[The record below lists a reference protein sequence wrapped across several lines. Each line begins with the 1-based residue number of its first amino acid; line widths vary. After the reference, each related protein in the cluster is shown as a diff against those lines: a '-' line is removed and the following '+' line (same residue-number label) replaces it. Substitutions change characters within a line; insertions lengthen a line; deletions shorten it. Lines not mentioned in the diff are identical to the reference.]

1 MKITRS
7 TFDEVMFPCYNP
19 MNMVIKKAH
28 GAYVF
33 DNQGNKYVDFTS
45 GIAVN
50 CLGHT
55 PNGVQKVIKKTCKNL
70 IHVSN
75 IFCNEY
81 TLTLAKKLTKLTG
94 YEKVFFVNSG
104 AEANET
110 ALKLA
115 RRVAFDDFGADKN
128 EIISFTNSFHGRTFF
143 SVTVGGQEPYSDGF
157 GPKPAAI
164 THIPYNDI
172 KTFEKTI
179 SEKTCAVILEPIQG
193 EGGIIKADD
202 EFLIKVRELCDK
214 NNAALIFD
222 EVQTGVARSGTFYA
236 YEQTPVKPDIVTS
249 AKGLA
254 SGLPIGA
261 VLTYDKF
268 AKHFV
273 PGTHGSTFGGNA
285 LACSVGCYVVDKLST
300 PEFLEKVKKT
310 SAYFIECINK
320 LNEKYHAFSG
330 VRGEGLLLGI
340 VLDDK
345 FKGLSGALQKK
356 CFEKGLLTL
365 TAHADVL
372 RLAPALNIKK
382 SAINLG
388 MSLLENA
395 LVEFIAENSADKK
408 TEDTKDP
415 KEVKEPQEVKEP
427 KEAKESKAKKTT
439 KASKTATKSE
449 EEKA

>member
-1 MKITRS
+1 
-7 TFDEVMFPCYNP
+7 MFPCYTP

-28 GAYVF
+28 GSYVF
-33 DNQGNKYVDFTS
+33 DNEGNKYVDLTS

-55 PNGVQKVIKKTCKNL
+55 PDGVQKVIKKTCKDL

-81 TLTLAKKLTKLTG
+81 TLSLAKKLTSLTG
-94 YEKVFFVNSG
+94 YDKVFFVNSG

-115 RRVAFDDFGADKN
+115 RRVAFDDYGAEKN
-128 EIISFTNSFHGRTFF
+128 EIISFVNSFHGRTFF
-143 SVTVGGQEPYSDGF
+143 SVTVGGQESYSDGF

-172 KTFEKTI
+172 ATFEKTI
-179 SEKTCAVILEPIQG
+179 SDKTCAVILEPIQG

-202 EFLIKVRELCDK
+202 AFLVKVRELCDK
-214 NNAALIFD
+214 FHAALIFD
-222 EVQTGVARSGTFYA
+222 EVQTGVARSGTLYA
-236 YEQTPVKPDIVTS
+236 YEQTPVKPDILTS

-261 VLTYDKF
+261 VLTYDNF

-285 LACSVGCYVVDKLST
+285 LACSVGCYVLDKVSDKK
-300 PEFLEKVKKT
+300 FLENVKAT
-310 SAYFIECINK
+310 SEYIKASIKK
-320 LNEKYHAFSG
+320 LDEKHHVFDD
-330 VRGEGLLLGI
+330 VRGEGLLMGL
-340 VLDDK
+340 VLNK
-345 FKGLSGALQKK
+345 KYSGKSGALQKE
-356 CFEKGLLTL
+356 CFKHKLLTL
-365 TAHADVL
+365 TAHGDVL

-382 SAINLG
+382 SVVDEA
-388 MSLLENA
+388 MKLLDKALTDFVKDNA
-395 LVEFIAENSADKK
+395 
-408 TEDTKDP
+408 
-415 KEVKEPQEVKEP
+415 
-427 KEAKESKAKKTT
+427 
-439 KASKTATKSE
+439 
-449 EEKA
+449 

>member
-1 MKITRS
+1 MKITRK
-7 TFDEVMFPCYNP
+7 TFDEVMFPCYTP

-28 GAYVF
+28 GSYVF
-33 DNQGNKYVDFTS
+33 DNEGNKYVDLTS

-55 PNGVQKVIKKTCKNL
+55 PDGVQKVIKKTCKNL

-81 TLTLAKKLTKLTG
+81 TLSLAKKLTSLTG
-94 YEKVFFVNSG
+94 YDKVFFVNSG

-115 RRVAFDDFGADKN
+115 RRVAFDDYGAEKN
-128 EIISFTNSFHGRTFF
+128 EIISFVNSFHGRTFF
-143 SVTVGGQEPYSDGF
+143 SVTVGGQESYSDGF

-172 KTFEKTI
+172 ATFENTI
-179 SEKTCAVILEPIQG
+179 SDKTCAVILEPIQG

-202 EFLIKVRELCDK
+202 AFLVKVRELCDK
-214 NNAALIFD
+214 YHAALIFD
-222 EVQTGVARSGTFYA
+222 EVQTGVARSGTLYA
-236 YEQTPVKPDIVTS
+236 YEQTPVKPDILTS

-261 VLTYDKF
+261 VLTYDNF

-285 LACSVGCYVVDKLST
+285 LACSVGCYVLDKVSDKK
-300 PEFLEKVKKT
+300 FLENVKAT
-310 SAYFIECINK
+310 SEYIKAAIRK
-320 LNEKYHAFSG
+320 LDEKHHVFDD
-330 VRGEGLLLGI
+330 VRGEGLLMGL
-340 VLDDK
+340 VLNK
-345 FKGLSGALQKK
+345 KYSGKSGALQKE
-356 CFEKGLLTL
+356 CFKHKLLTL
-365 TAHADVL
+365 TAHGDVL

-382 SAINLG
+382 SVVDEA
-388 MSLLENA
+388 MKLLDKALTDFVKDNA
-395 LVEFIAENSADKK
+395 
-408 TEDTKDP
+408 
-415 KEVKEPQEVKEP
+415 
-427 KEAKESKAKKTT
+427 
-439 KASKTATKSE
+439 
-449 EEKA
+449 

>member
-1 MKITRS
+1 MKITRK
-7 TFDEVMFPCYNP
+7 TFDEVMFPCYTP

-28 GAYVF
+28 GSYVF
-33 DNQGNKYVDFTS
+33 DNEGNKYVDLTS

-55 PNGVQKVIKKTCKNL
+55 PDGVQKVIKKTCKNL

-81 TLTLAKKLTKLTG
+81 TLSLAKKLTSLTG
-94 YEKVFFVNSG
+94 YDKVFFVNSG

-115 RRVAFDDFGADKN
+115 RRVAFDDYGAEKN
-128 EIISFTNSFHGRTFF
+128 EIISFVNSFHGRTFF
-143 SVTVGGQEPYSDGF
+143 SVTVGGQESYSDGF

-172 KTFEKTI
+172 ATFEKTT
-179 SEKTCAVILEPIQG
+179 SDKTCAVILEPIQG

-202 EFLIKVRELCDK
+202 AFLVKVRELCDK
-214 NNAALIFD
+214 FHAALIFD
-222 EVQTGVARSGTFYA
+222 EVQTGVARSGTLYA
-236 YEQTPVKPDIVTS
+236 YEQTPVKPDILTS

-261 VLTYDKF
+261 VLTYDNF

-285 LACSVGCYVVDKLST
+285 LACSVGCYVLDKVSDKK
-300 PEFLEKVKKT
+300 FLENVKAT
-310 SAYFIECINK
+310 SEYIKASIKK
-320 LNEKYHAFSG
+320 LDEKHHVFDD
-330 VRGEGLLLGI
+330 VRGEGLLMGL
-340 VLDDK
+340 VLNK
-345 FKGLSGALQKK
+345 KYSGKSGALQKE
-356 CFEKGLLTL
+356 CFKHKLLTL
-365 TAHADVL
+365 TAHGDVL

-382 SAINLG
+382 SVVDEA
-388 MSLLENA
+388 MKLLDKALTDFVKDNA
-395 LVEFIAENSADKK
+395 
-408 TEDTKDP
+408 
-415 KEVKEPQEVKEP
+415 
-427 KEAKESKAKKTT
+427 
-439 KASKTATKSE
+439 
-449 EEKA
+449 

>member
-1 MKITRS
+1 MKITRK
-7 TFDEVMFPCYNP
+7 TFDEVMFPCYTP

-28 GAYVF
+28 GSYVF
-33 DNQGNKYVDFTS
+33 DNEGNKYVDLTS

-55 PNGVQKVIKKTCKNL
+55 PDGVQKVIKKTCKNL

-81 TLTLAKKLTKLTG
+81 TLSLAKKLTSLTG
-94 YEKVFFVNSG
+94 YDKVFFVNSG

-115 RRVAFDDFGADKN
+115 RRVAFDDYGAEKN
-128 EIISFTNSFHGRTFF
+128 EIISFVNSFHGRTFF
-143 SVTVGGQEPYSDGF
+143 SVTVGGQESYSDGF

-172 KTFEKTI
+172 ATFEKTI
-179 SEKTCAVILEPIQG
+179 SDKTCAVILEPIQG

-202 EFLIKVRELCDK
+202 AFLVKVRELCDK
-214 NNAALIFD
+214 FHAALIFD
-222 EVQTGVARSGTFYA
+222 EVQTGVARSGTLYA
-236 YEQTPVKPDIVTS
+236 YEQTPVKPDILTS

-261 VLTYDKF
+261 VLTYDNF

-285 LACSVGCYVVDKLST
+285 LACSVGCYVLDKVSDKK
-300 PEFLEKVKKT
+300 FLENVKAT
-310 SAYFIECINK
+310 SEYIKASIKK
-320 LNEKYHAFSG
+320 LDEKHHVFDD
-330 VRGEGLLLGI
+330 VRGEGLLMGL
-340 VLDDK
+340 VLNK
-345 FKGLSGALQKK
+345 KYSGKSGALQKE
-356 CFEKGLLTL
+356 CFKHKLLTL
-365 TAHADVL
+365 TAHGDVL

-382 SAINLG
+382 SVVDEAMKLFDKA
-388 MSLLENA
+388 LTDFVKDNA
-395 LVEFIAENSADKK
+395 
-408 TEDTKDP
+408 
-415 KEVKEPQEVKEP
+415 
-427 KEAKESKAKKTT
+427 
-439 KASKTATKSE
+439 
-449 EEKA
+449 

>member
-1 MKITRS
+1 MKITRK
-7 TFDEVMFPCYNP
+7 TFDEVMFPCYTP

-28 GAYVF
+28 GSYVF
-33 DNQGNKYVDFTS
+33 DNEGNKYVDLTS

-55 PNGVQKVIKKTCKNL
+55 PDGVQKVIKKTCKNL

-81 TLTLAKKLTKLTG
+81 TLSLAKKLTSLTG
-94 YEKVFFVNSG
+94 YDKVFFVNSG

-115 RRVAFDDFGADKN
+115 RRVAFDDYGADKN
-128 EIISFTNSFHGRTFF
+128 EIISFVNSFHGRTFF
-143 SVTVGGQEPYSDGF
+143 SVTVGGQESYSDGF

-172 KTFEKTI
+172 ATFEKTI
-179 SEKTCAVILEPIQG
+179 SDKTCAVILEPIQG

-202 EFLIKVRELCDK
+202 AFLVKVRELCDK
-214 NNAALIFD
+214 FHAALIFD
-222 EVQTGVARSGTFYA
+222 EVQTGVARSGTLYA
-236 YEQTPVKPDIVTS
+236 YEQTPVKPDILTS

-261 VLTYDKF
+261 VLTYDNF

-285 LACSVGCYVVDKLST
+285 LACSVGCYVLDKVSDKK
-300 PEFLEKVKKT
+300 FLENVKAT
-310 SAYFIECINK
+310 SEYIKAAIRK
-320 LNEKYHAFSG
+320 LDEKHHVFDD
-330 VRGEGLLLGI
+330 VRGEGLLIGL
-340 VLDDK
+340 VLNK
-345 FKGLSGALQKK
+345 KYSGKSGALQKE
-356 CFEKGLLTL
+356 CFKHKLLTL
-365 TAHADVL
+365 TAHGDVL

-382 SAINLG
+382 SVVDEA
-388 MSLLENA
+388 MKLLDKALTDFVKDNA
-395 LVEFIAENSADKK
+395 
-408 TEDTKDP
+408 
-415 KEVKEPQEVKEP
+415 
-427 KEAKESKAKKTT
+427 
-439 KASKTATKSE
+439 
-449 EEKA
+449 

>member
-1 MKITRS
+1 MKITRK
-7 TFDEVMFPCYNP
+7 TFDEVMFPCYTP

-28 GAYVF
+28 GSYVF
-33 DNQGNKYVDFTS
+33 DNEGNKYVDLTS

-55 PNGVQKVIKKTCKNL
+55 PEGVQKVIKKTCKNL

-81 TLTLAKKLTKLTG
+81 TLSLAKKLTSLTG
-94 YEKVFFVNSG
+94 YDKVFFVNSG

-115 RRVAFDDFGADKN
+115 RRVAFDDYGADKN
-128 EIISFTNSFHGRTFF
+128 EIISFVNSFHGRTFF
-143 SVTVGGQEPYSDGF
+143 SVTVGGQESYSDGF

-172 KTFEKTI
+172 ATFEKTI
-179 SEKTCAVILEPIQG
+179 SDKTCAVILEPIQG

-202 EFLIKVRELCDK
+202 AFLVKVRELCDK
-214 NNAALIFD
+214 FHAALIFD
-222 EVQTGVARSGTFYA
+222 EVQTGVARSGTLYA
-236 YEQTPVKPDIVTS
+236 YEQTPVKPDILTS

-261 VLTYDKF
+261 VLTYDNF

-285 LACSVGCYVVDKLST
+285 LACSVGCYVLDKVSDKK
-300 PEFLEKVKKT
+300 FLENVKAT
-310 SAYFIECINK
+310 SEYIKAAIRK
-320 LNEKYHAFSG
+320 LDEKHHVFDD
-330 VRGEGLLLGI
+330 VRGEGLLMGL
-340 VLDDK
+340 VLNK
-345 FKGLSGALQKK
+345 KYSGKSGALQKE
-356 CFEKGLLTL
+356 CFKHKLLTL
-365 TAHADVL
+365 TAHGDVL

-382 SAINLG
+382 SVVDEA
-388 MSLLENA
+388 MKLLDKALTDFVKDNA
-395 LVEFIAENSADKK
+395 
-408 TEDTKDP
+408 
-415 KEVKEPQEVKEP
+415 
-427 KEAKESKAKKTT
+427 
-439 KASKTATKSE
+439 
-449 EEKA
+449 

>member
-1 MKITRS
+1 MKITRK

-28 GAYVF
+28 GSYVF
-33 DNQGNKYVDFTS
+33 DNEGNKYVDLTS

-55 PNGVQKVIKKTCKNL
+55 PDGVQKVIKKTCKNL

-81 TLTLAKKLTKLTG
+81 TLSLAKKLTSLTG
-94 YEKVFFVNSG
+94 YDKVFFVNSG

-115 RRVAFDDFGADKN
+115 RRVAFDDYGADKN
-128 EIISFTNSFHGRTFF
+128 EIISFVNSFHGRTFF
-143 SVTVGGQEPYSDGF
+143 SVTVGGQESYSDGF

-172 KTFEKTI
+172 ATFEKTI
-179 SEKTCAVILEPIQG
+179 SDKTCAVILEPIQG

-202 EFLIKVRELCDK
+202 AFLVKVRELCDK
-214 NNAALIFD
+214 FHAALIFD
-222 EVQTGVARSGTFYA
+222 EVQTGVARSGTLYA
-236 YEQTPVKPDIVTS
+236 YEQTPVKPDILTS

-261 VLTYDKF
+261 VLTYDNF

-285 LACSVGCYVVDKLST
+285 LACSVGCYVLDKVSDKK
-300 PEFLEKVKKT
+300 FLENVKAT
-310 SAYFIECINK
+310 SEYIKAAIRK
-320 LNEKYHAFSG
+320 LDEKHHVFDD
-330 VRGEGLLLGI
+330 VRGEGLLMGL
-340 VLDDK
+340 VLNK
-345 FKGLSGALQKK
+345 KYSGKSGALQKE
-356 CFEKGLLTL
+356 CFKHKLLTL
-365 TAHADVL
+365 TAHGDVL

-382 SAINLG
+382 SVVDEA
-388 MSLLENA
+388 MKLLDKALTDFVKDNA
-395 LVEFIAENSADKK
+395 
-408 TEDTKDP
+408 
-415 KEVKEPQEVKEP
+415 
-427 KEAKESKAKKTT
+427 
-439 KASKTATKSE
+439 
-449 EEKA
+449 

>member
-1 MKITRS
+1 MKITRK

-28 GAYVF
+28 GSYIF
-33 DNQGNKYVDFTS
+33 DNEGNKYVDLTS

-55 PNGVQKVIKKTCKNL
+55 PDGVQKVIKKTCKNL

-81 TLTLAKKLTKLTG
+81 TLSLAKKLTSLTG
-94 YEKVFFVNSG
+94 YDKVFFVNSG

-115 RRVAFDDFGADKN
+115 RRVAFDDYGADKN
-128 EIISFTNSFHGRTFF
+128 EIISFVNSFHGRTFF
-143 SVTVGGQEPYSDGF
+143 SVTVGGQESYSDGF

-172 KTFEKTI
+172 ATFEKTI
-179 SEKTCAVILEPIQG
+179 SDKTCAVILEPIQG

-202 EFLIKVRELCDK
+202 AFLVKVRELCDK
-214 NNAALIFD
+214 FHAALIFD
-222 EVQTGVARSGTFYA
+222 EVQTGVARSGTLYA
-236 YEQTPVKPDIVTS
+236 YEQTPVKPDILTS

-261 VLTYDKF
+261 VLTYDNF

-285 LACSVGCYVVDKLST
+285 LACSVGCYVLDKVSDKK
-300 PEFLEKVKKT
+300 FLENVKAT
-310 SAYFIECINK
+310 SEYIKASIKK
-320 LNEKYHAFSG
+320 LDEKHHVFDD
-330 VRGEGLLLGI
+330 VRGEGLLMGL
-340 VLDDK
+340 VLNK
-345 FKGLSGALQKK
+345 KYSGKSGALQKE
-356 CFEKGLLTL
+356 CFKHKLLTL
-365 TAHADVL
+365 TAHGDVL

-382 SAINLG
+382 SVVDEA
-388 MSLLENA
+388 MKLLDKALTEFVKDNA
-395 LVEFIAENSADKK
+395 
-408 TEDTKDP
+408 
-415 KEVKEPQEVKEP
+415 
-427 KEAKESKAKKTT
+427 
-439 KASKTATKSE
+439 
-449 EEKA
+449 

>member
-1 MKITRS
+1 MKITRK
-7 TFDEVMFPCYNP
+7 TFDEVMFPCYTP

-28 GAYVF
+28 GSYVF
-33 DNQGNKYVDFTS
+33 DNEGNKYVDLTS

-55 PNGVQKVIKKTCKNL
+55 PEGVQKVIKKTCKNL

-81 TLTLAKKLTKLTG
+81 TLSLAKKLTSLTG
-94 YEKVFFVNSG
+94 YDKVFFVNSG

-115 RRVAFDDFGADKN
+115 RRVAFDDYGAEKN
-128 EIISFTNSFHGRTFF
+128 EIISFVNSFHGRTFF
-143 SVTVGGQEPYSDGF
+143 SVTVGGQESYSDGF

-172 KTFEKTI
+172 ATFEKTI
-179 SEKTCAVILEPIQG
+179 SDKTCAVILEPIQG

-202 EFLIKVRELCDK
+202 AFLVKVRELCDK
-214 NNAALIFD
+214 FHAALIFD
-222 EVQTGVARSGTFYA
+222 EVQTGVARSGTLYA
-236 YEQTPVKPDIVTS
+236 YEQTPVKPDILTS

-261 VLTYDKF
+261 VLTYDNF

-285 LACSVGCYVVDKLST
+285 LACSVGCYVLDKVSDKK
-300 PEFLEKVKKT
+300 FLENVKAT
-310 SAYFIECINK
+310 SEYIKASIKK
-320 LNEKYHAFSG
+320 LDGKHHVFDD
-330 VRGEGLLLGI
+330 VRGEGLLMGL
-340 VLDDK
+340 VLNK
-345 FKGLSGALQKK
+345 KYSGKSGALQKE
-356 CFEKGLLTL
+356 CFKHKLLTL
-365 TAHADVL
+365 TAHGDVL

-382 SAINLG
+382 SVVDEAMNL
-388 MSLLENA
+388 LDKALTDFVKDNA
-395 LVEFIAENSADKK
+395 
-408 TEDTKDP
+408 
-415 KEVKEPQEVKEP
+415 
-427 KEAKESKAKKTT
+427 
-439 KASKTATKSE
+439 
-449 EEKA
+449 

>member
-1 MKITRS
+1 MKITRK

-28 GAYVF
+28 GSYIF
-33 DNQGNKYVDFTS
+33 DNEGNKYVDLTS

-55 PNGVQKVIKKTCKNL
+55 PDGVQEVIKKTCKNL

-81 TLTLAKKLTKLTG
+81 TLSLAKKLTSLTG
-94 YEKVFFVNSG
+94 YDKVFFVNSG

-115 RRVAFDDFGADKN
+115 RRVAFDDYGAEKN
-128 EIISFTNSFHGRTFF
+128 EIISFVNSFHGRTFF
-143 SVTVGGQEPYSDGF
+143 SVTVGGQESYSDGF

-172 KTFEKTI
+172 ATFEKTI
-179 SEKTCAVILEPIQG
+179 SDKTCAVILEPIQG

-202 EFLIKVRELCDK
+202 AFLVKVRELCDK
-214 NNAALIFD
+214 FHAALIFD
-222 EVQTGVARSGTFYA
+222 EVQTGVARSGTLYA
-236 YEQTPVKPDIVTS
+236 YEQTPVKPDILTS

-261 VLTYDKF
+261 VLTYDNF

-285 LACSVGCYVVDKLST
+285 LACSVGCYVLDKVSDKK
-300 PEFLEKVKKT
+300 FLENVKAT
-310 SAYFIECINK
+310 SEYIKAAIRK
-320 LNEKYHAFSG
+320 LDEKHHVFDD
-330 VRGEGLLLGI
+330 VRGEGLLMGL
-340 VLDDK
+340 VLNK
-345 FKGLSGALQKK
+345 KYSGKSGALQKE
-356 CFEKGLLTL
+356 CFKHKLLTL
-365 TAHADVL
+365 TAHGDVL

-382 SAINLG
+382 SVIDEA
-388 MSLLENA
+388 MKLLDKALTDFVKDNA
-395 LVEFIAENSADKK
+395 
-408 TEDTKDP
+408 
-415 KEVKEPQEVKEP
+415 
-427 KEAKESKAKKTT
+427 
-439 KASKTATKSE
+439 
-449 EEKA
+449 

>member
-1 MKITRS
+1 MKITRK
-7 TFDEVMFPCYNP
+7 TFDEVMFPCYTP

-28 GAYVF
+28 GSYVF
-33 DNQGNKYVDFTS
+33 DNECNKYVDLTS

-55 PNGVQKVIKKTCKNL
+55 PDGVQKVIKKTCKNL

-81 TLTLAKKLTKLTG
+81 TLSLAKKLTSLTG
-94 YEKVFFVNSG
+94 YDKVFFVNSG

-115 RRVAFDDFGADKN
+115 RRVAFDDYGAEKN
-128 EIISFTNSFHGRTFF
+128 EIISFVNSFHGRTFF
-143 SVTVGGQEPYSDGF
+143 SVTVGGQESYSDGF

-172 KTFEKTI
+172 ATFEKTI
-179 SEKTCAVILEPIQG
+179 SDKTCAVILEPIQG

-202 EFLIKVRELCDK
+202 AFLVKVRELCDK
-214 NNAALIFD
+214 YHAALIFD
-222 EVQTGVARSGTFYA
+222 EVQTGVARSGTLYA
-236 YEQTPVKPDIVTS
+236 YEQTPVKPDILTS

-261 VLTYDKF
+261 VLTYDNF

-285 LACSVGCYVVDKLST
+285 LACSVGCYVLDKVSDKK
-300 PEFLEKVKKT
+300 FLENVKAT
-310 SAYFIECINK
+310 SEYIKAAIRK
-320 LNEKYHAFSG
+320 LDEKHHVFDD
-330 VRGEGLLLGI
+330 VRGEGLLMGL
-340 VLDDK
+340 VLNK
-345 FKGLSGALQKK
+345 KYSGKSGALQKE
-356 CFEKGLLTL
+356 CFKHKLLTL
-365 TAHADVL
+365 TAHGDVL

-382 SAINLG
+382 SVVDEA
-388 MSLLENA
+388 MKLLDKALTDFVKDNA
-395 LVEFIAENSADKK
+395 
-408 TEDTKDP
+408 
-415 KEVKEPQEVKEP
+415 
-427 KEAKESKAKKTT
+427 
-439 KASKTATKSE
+439 
-449 EEKA
+449 

>member
-1 MKITRS
+1 MKITRK

-28 GAYVF
+28 GSYIF
-33 DNQGNKYVDFTS
+33 DNEGNKYVDLTS

-55 PNGVQKVIKKTCKNL
+55 PEGVQKVIKKTCKNL

-81 TLTLAKKLTKLTG
+81 TLSLAKKLTSLTG
-94 YEKVFFVNSG
+94 YDKVFFVNSG

-115 RRVAFDDFGADKN
+115 RRVAFDDYVAEKN
-128 EIISFTNSFHGRTFF
+128 EIISFVNSFHGRTFF
-143 SVTVGGQEPYSDGF
+143 SVTVGGQESYSDGF

-172 KTFEKTI
+172 ATFEKTI
-179 SEKTCAVILEPIQG
+179 SDKTCAVILEPIQG

-202 EFLIKVRELCDK
+202 AFLVKVRELCDK
-214 NNAALIFD
+214 FHAALIFD
-222 EVQTGVARSGTFYA
+222 EVQTGVARSGTLYA
-236 YEQTPVKPDIVTS
+236 YEQTPVKPDILTS

-261 VLTYDKF
+261 VLTYDNF

-285 LACSVGCYVVDKLST
+285 LACSVGCYVLDKVSDKK
-300 PEFLEKVKKT
+300 FLENVKAT
-310 SAYFIECINK
+310 SEYIKSSIKK
-320 LNEKYHAFSG
+320 LDEKHHVFDD
-330 VRGEGLLLGI
+330 VRGEGLLMGL
-340 VLDDK
+340 VLNK
-345 FKGLSGALQKK
+345 KYSGKSGALQKE
-356 CFEKGLLTL
+356 CFKHKLLTL
-365 TAHADVL
+365 TAHGDVL

-382 SAINLG
+382 SVVDEAMKLFDKA
-388 MSLLENA
+388 LTDFVKDNA
-395 LVEFIAENSADKK
+395 
-408 TEDTKDP
+408 
-415 KEVKEPQEVKEP
+415 
-427 KEAKESKAKKTT
+427 
-439 KASKTATKSE
+439 
-449 EEKA
+449 

>member
-1 MKITRS
+1 MKITRK

-28 GAYVF
+28 GSYVF
-33 DNQGNKYVDFTS
+33 DNEGNKYVDLTS

-55 PNGVQKVIKKTCKNL
+55 PDGVQKVIKKTCKNL

-81 TLTLAKKLTKLTG
+81 TLSLAKKLTSLTG
-94 YEKVFFVNSG
+94 YDKVFFVNSG

-115 RRVAFDDFGADKN
+115 RRVAFDDYGAEKN
-128 EIISFTNSFHGRTFF
+128 EIISFVNSFHGRTFF
-143 SVTVGGQEPYSDGF
+143 SVTVGGQESYSDGF

-172 KTFEKTI
+172 ATFEKTI
-179 SEKTCAVILEPIQG
+179 SDKTCAVILEPIQG

-202 EFLIKVRELCDK
+202 AFLVKVRELCDK
-214 NNAALIFD
+214 YHAALIFD
-222 EVQTGVARSGTFYA
+222 EVQTGVARSGTLYA
-236 YEQTPVKPDIVTS
+236 YEQTPVKPDILTS

-261 VLTYDKF
+261 VLTYDNF

-285 LACSVGCYVVDKLST
+285 LACSVGCYVLDKVSDKK
-300 PEFLEKVKKT
+300 FLENVKAT
-310 SAYFIECINK
+310 SEYIKAAIRK
-320 LNEKYHAFSG
+320 LDEKHHVFDD
-330 VRGEGLLLGI
+330 VRGEGLLMGL
-340 VLDDK
+340 VLNK
-345 FKGLSGALQKK
+345 KYSGKSGALQKE
-356 CFEKGLLTL
+356 CFKHKLLTL
-365 TAHADVL
+365 TAHGDVL

-382 SAINLG
+382 SVVDEAMKLLDK
-388 MSLLENA
+388 SLTDFVKDNA
-395 LVEFIAENSADKK
+395 
-408 TEDTKDP
+408 
-415 KEVKEPQEVKEP
+415 
-427 KEAKESKAKKTT
+427 
-439 KASKTATKSE
+439 
-449 EEKA
+449 

>member
-1 MKITRS
+1 MKITRK
-7 TFDEVMFPCYNP
+7 TFDEVMFPCYTP

-28 GAYVF
+28 GSYVF
-33 DNQGNKYVDFTS
+33 DNEGNKYVDLTS

-55 PNGVQKVIKKTCKNL
+55 PDGVQKVIKKTCKNL

-81 TLTLAKKLTKLTG
+81 TLSLAKKLTSLTG
-94 YEKVFFVNSG
+94 YDKVFFVNSG

-115 RRVAFDDFGADKN
+115 RRVAFDDYGAEKN
-128 EIISFTNSFHGRTFF
+128 EIISFVNSFHGRTFF
-143 SVTVGGQEPYSDGF
+143 SVTVGGQESYSDGF

-172 KTFEKTI
+172 ATFEKTI
-179 SEKTCAVILEPIQG
+179 SDKTCAVILEPIQG

-202 EFLIKVRELCDK
+202 AFLVKVRELCDK
-214 NNAALIFD
+214 FHAALIFD
-222 EVQTGVARSGTFYA
+222 EVQTGVARSGTLYA
-236 YEQTPVKPDIVTS
+236 YELTPVKPDILTS

-261 VLTYDKF
+261 VLTYDNF

-285 LACSVGCYVVDKLST
+285 LACSVGCYVLDKVSDKK
-300 PEFLEKVKKT
+300 FLENVKAT
-310 SAYFIECINK
+310 SEYIKAAIRK
-320 LNEKYHAFSG
+320 LDEKHHVFDD
-330 VRGEGLLLGI
+330 VRGEGLLMGL
-340 VLDDK
+340 VLNK
-345 FKGLSGALQKK
+345 KYSGKSGALQKE
-356 CFEKGLLTL
+356 CFKHKLLTL
-365 TAHADVL
+365 TAHGDVL

-382 SAINLG
+382 SVVDEA
-388 MSLLENA
+388 MKLLDKALTDFVKDNA
-395 LVEFIAENSADKK
+395 
-408 TEDTKDP
+408 
-415 KEVKEPQEVKEP
+415 
-427 KEAKESKAKKTT
+427 
-439 KASKTATKSE
+439 
-449 EEKA
+449 

>member
-1 MKITRS
+1 MKITRK
-7 TFDEVMFPCYNP
+7 TFDEVMFPCYTP

-28 GAYVF
+28 GSYVF
-33 DNQGNKYVDFTS
+33 DNEGNKYVDLTS

-55 PNGVQKVIKKTCKNL
+55 PDGVQKVIKKTCKNL

-81 TLTLAKKLTKLTG
+81 TLSLAKKLTSLTG
-94 YEKVFFVNSG
+94 YDKVFFVNSG

-115 RRVAFDDFGADKN
+115 RRVAFDDYGAEKN
-128 EIISFTNSFHGRTFF
+128 EIISFVNSFHGRTFF
-143 SVTVGGQEPYSDGF
+143 SVTVGGQESYSDGF

-172 KTFEKTI
+172 ATFEKTI
-179 SEKTCAVILEPIQG
+179 SDKTCAVILEPIQG

-202 EFLIKVRELCDK
+202 AFLVKVRELCDK
-214 NNAALIFD
+214 YHAALIFD
-222 EVQTGVARSGTFYA
+222 EVQTGVARSGTLYA
-236 YEQTPVKPDIVTS
+236 YEQTPVKPDILTS

-261 VLTYDKF
+261 VLTYDNF

-285 LACSVGCYVVDKLST
+285 LACSVGCYVLDKVSDKK
-300 PEFLEKVKKT
+300 FLENVKAT
-310 SAYFIECINK
+310 SEYIKASIKK
-320 LNEKYHAFSG
+320 LDEKHHVFDD
-330 VRGEGLLLGI
+330 VRGEGLLMGL
-340 VLDDK
+340 VLNK
-345 FKGLSGALQKK
+345 KYSGKSGALQKE
-356 CFEKGLLTL
+356 CFKHKLLTL
-365 TAHADVL
+365 TAHCDVL

-382 SAINLG
+382 SVVDEA
-388 MSLLENA
+388 MKLLDKALTDFVKDNA
-395 LVEFIAENSADKK
+395 
-408 TEDTKDP
+408 
-415 KEVKEPQEVKEP
+415 
-427 KEAKESKAKKTT
+427 
-439 KASKTATKSE
+439 
-449 EEKA
+449 

>member
-1 MKITRS
+1 MKITRK
-7 TFDEVMFPCYNP
+7 TFDEVMFPCYTP

-28 GAYVF
+28 GSYVF
-33 DNQGNKYVDFTS
+33 DNEGNKYVDLTS

-55 PNGVQKVIKKTCKNL
+55 PDGVQKVIKKTCKNL

-81 TLTLAKKLTKLTG
+81 TLSLAKKLTSLTG
-94 YEKVFFVNSG
+94 YDKVFFVNSG

-115 RRVAFDDFGADKN
+115 RRVAFDDYGAEKN
-128 EIISFTNSFHGRTFF
+128 EIISFVNSFHGRTFF
-143 SVTVGGQEPYSDGF
+143 SVTVGGQESYSDGF

-172 KTFEKTI
+172 ATFEKTI
-179 SEKTCAVILEPIQG
+179 SDKTCAVILEPIQG

-202 EFLIKVRELCDK
+202 AFLVKVRELCDK
-214 NNAALIFD
+214 FHAALIFD
-222 EVQTGVARSGTFYA
+222 EVQTGVARSGTLYA
-236 YEQTPVKPDIVTS
+236 YEQTPVKPDILTS

-261 VLTYDKF
+261 VLTYDNF

-285 LACSVGCYVVDKLST
+285 LACSVGYYVLDKVSDKK
-300 PEFLEKVKKT
+300 FLENVKAT
-310 SAYFIECINK
+310 SEYIKASIKK
-320 LNEKYHAFSG
+320 LDEKHHVFDD
-330 VRGEGLLLGI
+330 VRGEGLLMGL
-340 VLDDK
+340 VLNK
-345 FKGLSGALQKK
+345 KYSGKSGALQKE
-356 CFEKGLLTL
+356 CFKYKLLTL
-365 TAHADVL
+365 TAHGDVL

-382 SAINLG
+382 SVVDEAMKLFDK
-388 MSLLENA
+388 SLTDFVKDNA
-395 LVEFIAENSADKK
+395 
-408 TEDTKDP
+408 
-415 KEVKEPQEVKEP
+415 
-427 KEAKESKAKKTT
+427 
-439 KASKTATKSE
+439 
-449 EEKA
+449 

>member
-1 MKITRS
+1 MKITRK

-28 GAYVF
+28 GSYIF
-33 DNQGNKYVDFTS
+33 DNEGNKYVDLTS

-55 PNGVQKVIKKTCKNL
+55 PDGVQKVIKKTCKNL

-81 TLTLAKKLTKLTG
+81 TLSLAKKLTSLTC
-94 YEKVFFVNSG
+94 YDKVFFVNSG

-115 RRVAFDDFGADKN
+115 RRVAFDDYGAEKN
-128 EIISFTNSFHGRTFF
+128 EIISFVNSFHGRTFF
-143 SVTVGGQEPYSDGF
+143 SVTVGGQESYSDGF

-172 KTFEKTI
+172 ATFEKTI
-179 SEKTCAVILEPIQG
+179 SDKTCAVILEPIQG

-202 EFLIKVRELCDK
+202 AFLVKVRELCDK
-214 NNAALIFD
+214 FHAALIFD
-222 EVQTGVARSGTFYA
+222 EVQTGVARSGTLYA
-236 YEQTPVKPDIVTS
+236 YEQTPVKPDILTS

-261 VLTYDKF
+261 VLTYDNF

-285 LACSVGCYVVDKLST
+285 LACSVGCYVLDKVSDKK
-300 PEFLEKVKKT
+300 FLENVKAT
-310 SAYFIECINK
+310 SEYIKAAIRK
-320 LNEKYHAFSG
+320 LDEKHHVFDD
-330 VRGEGLLLGI
+330 VRGEGLLMGL
-340 VLDDK
+340 VLNK
-345 FKGLSGALQKK
+345 KYSGKSGALQKE
-356 CFEKGLLTL
+356 CFKHKLLTL
-365 TAHADVL
+365 TAHGDVL

-382 SAINLG
+382 SVVDEA
-388 MSLLENA
+388 MKLLDKALTDFVKDNA
-395 LVEFIAENSADKK
+395 
-408 TEDTKDP
+408 
-415 KEVKEPQEVKEP
+415 
-427 KEAKESKAKKTT
+427 
-439 KASKTATKSE
+439 
-449 EEKA
+449 

>member
-1 MKITRS
+1 MKITRK
-7 TFDEVMFPCYNP
+7 TFDEVMFPCYTP

-28 GAYVF
+28 GSYVF
-33 DNQGNKYVDFTS
+33 DNEGNKYVDLTS

-55 PNGVQKVIKKTCKNL
+55 PDGVQKVIKKTCKNL

-81 TLTLAKKLTKLTG
+81 TLSLAKKLTSLTC
-94 YEKVFFVNSG
+94 YDKVFFVNSG

-115 RRVAFDDFGADKN
+115 RRVAFDDYGAEKN
-128 EIISFTNSFHGRTFF
+128 EIISFVNSFHGRTFF
-143 SVTVGGQEPYSDGF
+143 SVTVGGQESYSDGF

-172 KTFEKTI
+172 ATFEKTI
-179 SEKTCAVILEPIQG
+179 SDKTCAVILEPIQG

-202 EFLIKVRELCDK
+202 AFLVKVRELCDK
-214 NNAALIFD
+214 FHAALIFD
-222 EVQTGVARSGTFYA
+222 EVQTGVARSGTLYA
-236 YEQTPVKPDIVTS
+236 YEQTPVKPDILTS

-261 VLTYDKF
+261 VLTYDNF

-285 LACSVGCYVVDKLST
+285 LACSVGCYVLDKVSDKK
-300 PEFLEKVKKT
+300 FLENVKAT
-310 SAYFIECINK
+310 SEYIKASIKK
-320 LNEKYHAFSG
+320 LDEKHHVFDD
-330 VRGEGLLLGI
+330 VRGEGLLMGL
-340 VLDDK
+340 VLNK
-345 FKGLSGALQKK
+345 KYSGKSGALQKE
-356 CFEKGLLTL
+356 CFKHKLLTL
-365 TAHADVL
+365 TAHGDVL

-382 SAINLG
+382 SVVDEAMKLFDKA
-388 MSLLENA
+388 LTDFVKDNA
-395 LVEFIAENSADKK
+395 
-408 TEDTKDP
+408 
-415 KEVKEPQEVKEP
+415 
-427 KEAKESKAKKTT
+427 
-439 KASKTATKSE
+439 
-449 EEKA
+449 

>member
-1 MKITRS
+1 MKITRK
-7 TFDEVMFPCYNP
+7 TFDEVMFPCYTP

-28 GAYVF
+28 GSYVF
-33 DNQGNKYVDFTS
+33 DNEGNKYVDLTS

-55 PNGVQKVIKKTCKNL
+55 PDGVQKVIKKTCKNL

-81 TLTLAKKLTKLTG
+81 TLSLAKKLTSLTG
-94 YEKVFFVNSG
+94 YDKVFFVNSG

-115 RRVAFDDFGADKN
+115 RRVAFDDYGADKN
-128 EIISFTNSFHGRTFF
+128 EIISFVNSFHGRTFF
-143 SVTVGGQEPYSDGF
+143 SVTVGGQESYSDGF

-172 KTFEKTI
+172 ATFEKTI
-179 SEKTCAVILEPIQG
+179 SDKTCAVILEPIQG

-202 EFLIKVRELCDK
+202 AFLVKVRELCDK
-214 NNAALIFD
+214 FHAALIFD
-222 EVQTGVARSGTFYA
+222 EVQTGVARSGTLYA
-236 YEQTPVKPDIVTS
+236 YEQTPVKPDILTS

-261 VLTYDKF
+261 VLTYDNF

-285 LACSVGCYVVDKLST
+285 LACSVGCYVLDKVSDKK
-300 PEFLEKVKKT
+300 FLENVKAT
-310 SAYFIECINK
+310 SEYIKAAIKK
-320 LNEKYHAFSG
+320 LDEKHHVFDD
-330 VRGEGLLLGI
+330 VRGEGLLMGL
-340 VLDDK
+340 VLNK
-345 FKGLSGALQKK
+345 KYSGKSGALQKE
-356 CFEKGLLTL
+356 CFKHKLLTL
-365 TAHADVL
+365 TAHGDVL

-382 SAINLG
+382 SVVDEA
-388 MSLLENA
+388 MKLLDKALTDFVKDNA
-395 LVEFIAENSADKK
+395 
-408 TEDTKDP
+408 
-415 KEVKEPQEVKEP
+415 
-427 KEAKESKAKKTT
+427 
-439 KASKTATKSE
+439 
-449 EEKA
+449 

>member
-1 MKITRS
+1 MKITRK

-28 GAYVF
+28 GSYIF
-33 DNQGNKYVDFTS
+33 DNEGNKYVDLTS

-55 PNGVQKVIKKTCKNL
+55 PDGVQKVIKKTCKNL

-81 TLTLAKKLTKLTG
+81 TLSLAKKLTSLTG
-94 YEKVFFVNSG
+94 YDKVFFVNSG

-115 RRVAFDDFGADKN
+115 RRVAFDDYGAEKN
-128 EIISFTNSFHGRTFF
+128 EIISFANSFHGRTFF
-143 SVTVGGQEPYSDGF
+143 SVTVGGQESYSDGF

-172 KTFEKTI
+172 ATFEKTI
-179 SEKTCAVILEPIQG
+179 SDKTCAVILEPIQG

-202 EFLIKVRELCDK
+202 AFLVKVRELCDK
-214 NNAALIFD
+214 FHAALIFD
-222 EVQTGVARSGTFYA
+222 EVQTGVARSGTLYA
-236 YEQTPVKPDIVTS
+236 YEQTPVKPDILTS

-261 VLTYDKF
+261 VLTYDNF

-285 LACSVGCYVVDKLST
+285 LACSVGCYVLDKVSDKK
-300 PEFLEKVKKT
+300 FLENVKATSEYIKAAIKKVD
-310 SAYFIECINK
+310 
-320 LNEKYHAFSG
+320 EKHHVFDDI
-330 VRGEGLLLGI
+330 RGEGLLMGL
-340 VLDDK
+340 VLNK
-345 FKGLSGALQKK
+345 KYSGKSGALQKE
-356 CFEKGLLTL
+356 CFKHKLLTL
-365 TAHADVL
+365 TAHGDVL

-382 SAINLG
+382 SVVDEA
-388 MSLLENA
+388 MKLLDKALTDFVKDNA
-395 LVEFIAENSADKK
+395 
-408 TEDTKDP
+408 
-415 KEVKEPQEVKEP
+415 
-427 KEAKESKAKKTT
+427 
-439 KASKTATKSE
+439 
-449 EEKA
+449 

>member
-1 MKITRS
+1 MKITRK

-28 GAYVF
+28 GSYIF
-33 DNQGNKYVDFTS
+33 DNEGNKYVDLTS

-55 PNGVQKVIKKTCKNL
+55 PEGVQKVIKKTCKNL

-81 TLTLAKKLTKLTG
+81 TLSLAKKLTSLTG
-94 YEKVFFVNSG
+94 YDKVFFVNSG

-115 RRVAFDDFGADKN
+115 RRVAFDDYGAEKN
-128 EIISFTNSFHGRTFF
+128 EIISFVNSFHGRTFF
-143 SVTVGGQEPYSDGF
+143 SVTVGGQESYSDGF

-172 KTFEKTI
+172 ATFEKTI
-179 SEKTCAVILEPIQG
+179 SDKTCAVILEPIQG

-202 EFLIKVRELCDK
+202 AFLVKVRELCDK
-214 NNAALIFD
+214 FHVALIFD
-222 EVQTGVARSGTFYA
+222 EVQTGVARSGTLYA
-236 YEQTPVKPDIVTS
+236 YEQTPVKPDILTS

-254 SGLPIGA
+254 SGIPIGA
-261 VLTYDKF
+261 VLTYDNF

-285 LACSVGCYVVDKLST
+285 LACSVGCYVLDKVSDKK
-300 PEFLEKVKKT
+300 FLENVKAT
-310 SAYFIECINK
+310 SEYIKAAIRK
-320 LNEKYHAFSG
+320 LDEKHHVFDD
-330 VRGEGLLLGI
+330 VRGEGLLMGL
-340 VLDDK
+340 VLNK
-345 FKGLSGALQKK
+345 KYSGKSGALQKE
-356 CFEKGLLTL
+356 CFKHKLLTL
-365 TAHADVL
+365 TAHGDVL

-382 SAINLG
+382 SVVDEA
-388 MSLLENA
+388 MKLLDKALTDFVKDNA
-395 LVEFIAENSADKK
+395 
-408 TEDTKDP
+408 
-415 KEVKEPQEVKEP
+415 
-427 KEAKESKAKKTT
+427 
-439 KASKTATKSE
+439 
-449 EEKA
+449 

>member
-1 MKITRS
+1 
-7 TFDEVMFPCYNP
+7 MFPCYTP

-28 GAYVF
+28 GSYVF
-33 DNQGNKYVDFTS
+33 DNEGNKYVDLTS

-55 PNGVQKVIKKTCKNL
+55 PEGVQKVIKKTCKNL

-81 TLTLAKKLTKLTG
+81 TLSLAKKLTSLTG
-94 YEKVFFVNSG
+94 YDKVFFVNSG

-115 RRVAFDDFGADKN
+115 RRVAFDDYGADKN
-128 EIISFTNSFHGRTFF
+128 EIISFVNSFHGRTFF
-143 SVTVGGQEPYSDGF
+143 SVTVGGQESYSDGF

-172 KTFEKTI
+172 ATFEKTI
-179 SEKTCAVILEPIQG
+179 SDKTCAVILEPIQG

-202 EFLIKVRELCDK
+202 AFLVKVRELCDK
-214 NNAALIFD
+214 FHAALIFD
-222 EVQTGVARSGTFYA
+222 EVQTGVARSGTLYA
-236 YEQTPVKPDIVTS
+236 YEQTPVKPDILTS

-261 VLTYDKF
+261 VLTYDNF

-285 LACSVGCYVVDKLST
+285 LACSVGCYVLDKVSDKK
-300 PEFLEKVKKT
+300 FLENVKAT
-310 SAYFIECINK
+310 SEYIKASIKK
-320 LNEKYHAFSG
+320 LDEKHHVFDD
-330 VRGEGLLLGI
+330 VRGEGLLMGL
-340 VLDDK
+340 VLNK
-345 FKGLSGALQKK
+345 KYSGKSGALQKE
-356 CFEKGLLTL
+356 CFKHKLLTL
-365 TAHADVL
+365 TAHGDVL

-382 SAINLG
+382 SVVDEA
-388 MSLLENA
+388 MKLLDKALTEFVKDNA
-395 LVEFIAENSADKK
+395 
-408 TEDTKDP
+408 
-415 KEVKEPQEVKEP
+415 
-427 KEAKESKAKKTT
+427 
-439 KASKTATKSE
+439 
-449 EEKA
+449 

>member
-1 MKITRS
+1 
-7 TFDEVMFPCYNP
+7 

-28 GAYVF
+28 GSYVF
-33 DNQGNKYVDFTS
+33 DNEGNKYVDLTS

-55 PNGVQKVIKKTCKNL
+55 PDGVQKVIKKTCKNL

-81 TLTLAKKLTKLTG
+81 TLSLAKKLTSLTG
-94 YEKVFFVNSG
+94 YDKVFFVNSG

-115 RRVAFDDFGADKN
+115 RRVAFDDYGADKN
-128 EIISFTNSFHGRTFF
+128 EIISFVNSFHGRTFF
-143 SVTVGGQEPYSDGF
+143 SVTVGGQESYSDGF

-172 KTFEKTI
+172 ATFEKTI
-179 SEKTCAVILEPIQG
+179 SDKTCAVILEPIQG

-202 EFLIKVRELCDK
+202 AFLVKVRELCDK
-214 NNAALIFD
+214 YHAALIFD
-222 EVQTGVARSGTFYA
+222 EVQTGVARSGTLYA
-236 YEQTPVKPDIVTS
+236 YEQTPVKPDILTS

-261 VLTYDKF
+261 VLTYDNF

-285 LACSVGCYVVDKLST
+285 LACSVGCYVLDKVSDKK
-300 PEFLEKVKKT
+300 FLENVKAT
-310 SAYFIECINK
+310 SEYIKAAIRK
-320 LNEKYHAFSG
+320 LDEKHHVFDD
-330 VRGEGLLLGI
+330 VRGEGLLMGL
-340 VLDDK
+340 VLNK
-345 FKGLSGALQKK
+345 KYSGKSGALQKE
-356 CFEKGLLTL
+356 CFKHKLLTL
-365 TAHADVL
+365 TAHGDVL

-382 SAINLG
+382 SVVDEA
-388 MSLLENA
+388 MKLLDKALTDFVKDNA
-395 LVEFIAENSADKK
+395 
-408 TEDTKDP
+408 
-415 KEVKEPQEVKEP
+415 
-427 KEAKESKAKKTT
+427 
-439 KASKTATKSE
+439 
-449 EEKA
+449 

>member
-1 MKITRS
+1 MKITRK

-28 GAYVF
+28 GSYIF
-33 DNQGNKYVDFTS
+33 DNEGNKYVDLTS

-55 PNGVQKVIKKTCKNL
+55 PDGVQKVIKKTCKNL

-81 TLTLAKKLTKLTG
+81 TLSLAKKLTSLTG
-94 YEKVFFVNSG
+94 YDKVFFVNSG

-115 RRVAFDDFGADKN
+115 RRVAFDDYGAEKN
-128 EIISFTNSFHGRTFF
+128 EIISFVNSFHGRTFF
-143 SVTVGGQEPYSDGF
+143 SVTVGGQESYSDGF

-172 KTFEKTI
+172 ATFEKTI
-179 SEKTCAVILEPIQG
+179 SDKTCAVILEPIQG

-202 EFLIKVRELCDK
+202 AFLVKVRELCDK
-214 NNAALIFD
+214 YHAALIFD
-222 EVQTGVARSGTFYA
+222 EVQTGVARSGTLYA
-236 YEQTPVKPDIVTS
+236 YEQTPVKPDILTS

-261 VLTYDKF
+261 VLTYDNF

-285 LACSVGCYVVDKLST
+285 LACSVGCYVLDKVSDKK
-300 PEFLEKVKKT
+300 FLENVKAT
-310 SAYFIECINK
+310 SEYIKASIRK
-320 LNEKYHAFSG
+320 LDEKHHVFDD
-330 VRGEGLLLGI
+330 VRGEGLLMGL
-340 VLDDK
+340 VLNK
-345 FKGLSGALQKK
+345 KYSGKSGALQKE
-356 CFEKGLLTL
+356 CFKHKLLTL
-365 TAHADVL
+365 TAHGDVL

-382 SAINLG
+382 SVVDEA
-388 MSLLENA
+388 MKLLDKALTDFVKDNA
-395 LVEFIAENSADKK
+395 
-408 TEDTKDP
+408 
-415 KEVKEPQEVKEP
+415 
-427 KEAKESKAKKTT
+427 
-439 KASKTATKSE
+439 
-449 EEKA
+449 

>member
-1 MKITRS
+1 MKITRK
-7 TFDEVMFPCYNP
+7 TFDEVMFPCYTP

-28 GAYVF
+28 GSYVF
-33 DNQGNKYVDFTS
+33 DNEGNKYVDLTS

-55 PNGVQKVIKKTCKNL
+55 PDGVQKVIKKTCKNL

-81 TLTLAKKLTKLTG
+81 TLSLAKKLTLLTG
-94 YEKVFFVNSG
+94 YDKVFFVNSG

-115 RRVAFDDFGADKN
+115 RRVAFDDYGAEKN
-128 EIISFTNSFHGRTFF
+128 EIISFVNSFHGRTFF
-143 SVTVGGQEPYSDGF
+143 SVTVGGQESYSDGF

-172 KTFEKTI
+172 ATFEKTI
-179 SEKTCAVILEPIQG
+179 SDKTCAVILEPIQG

-202 EFLIKVRELCDK
+202 AFLVKVRELCDK
-214 NNAALIFD
+214 FHAALIFD
-222 EVQTGVARSGTFYA
+222 EVQTGVARSGTLYA
-236 YEQTPVKPDIVTS
+236 YEQTPVKPDILTS

-261 VLTYDKF
+261 VLTYDNF

-285 LACSVGCYVVDKLST
+285 LACSVGCYVLDKVSDKK
-300 PEFLEKVKKT
+300 FLENVKAT
-310 SAYFIECINK
+310 SEYIKAAIRK
-320 LNEKYHAFSG
+320 LDEKHHVFDD
-330 VRGEGLLLGI
+330 VRGEGLLMGL
-340 VLDDK
+340 VLNK
-345 FKGLSGALQKK
+345 KYSGKSGALQKE
-356 CFEKGLLTL
+356 CFKHKLLTL
-365 TAHADVL
+365 TAHGDVL

-382 SAINLG
+382 SVVDEA
-388 MSLLENA
+388 MKLLDKALTDFVKDNA
-395 LVEFIAENSADKK
+395 
-408 TEDTKDP
+408 
-415 KEVKEPQEVKEP
+415 
-427 KEAKESKAKKTT
+427 
-439 KASKTATKSE
+439 
-449 EEKA
+449 

>member
-1 MKITRS
+1 MKITRK
-7 TFDEVMFPCYNP
+7 TFDEVMFPCYTP

-28 GAYVF
+28 GSYVF
-33 DNQGNKYVDFTS
+33 DNEGNKYVDLTS

-55 PNGVQKVIKKTCKNL
+55 PDGVQKVIKKTCKNL

-81 TLTLAKKLTKLTG
+81 TLSLAKKLTSLTG
-94 YEKVFFVNSG
+94 YDKVFFVNSG

-115 RRVAFDDFGADKN
+115 RRVAFDDYGADKN
-128 EIISFTNSFHGRTFF
+128 EIISFVNSFHGRTFF
-143 SVTVGGQEPYSDGF
+143 SVTVGGQESYSDGF

-172 KTFEKTI
+172 ATFEKTI
-179 SEKTCAVILEPIQG
+179 SDKTCAVILEPIQG

-202 EFLIKVRELCDK
+202 AFLVKVRELCDK
-214 NNAALIFD
+214 YHAALIFD
-222 EVQTGVARSGTFYA
+222 EVQTGVARSGTLYA
-236 YEQTPVKPDIVTS
+236 YEQTPVKPDILTS

-261 VLTYDKF
+261 VLTYDNF

-285 LACSVGCYVVDKLST
+285 LACSVGCYVLDKVSDKK
-300 PEFLEKVKKT
+300 FLENVKAT
-310 SAYFIECINK
+310 SEYIKASIKK
-320 LNEKYHAFSG
+320 LDEKHHVFDD
-330 VRGEGLLLGI
+330 VRGEGLLLGL
-340 VLDDK
+340 VLNK
-345 FKGLSGALQKK
+345 KYSGKSGALQKE
-356 CFEKGLLTL
+356 CFKHKLLTL
-365 TAHADVL
+365 TAHGDVL

-382 SAINLG
+382 SVVDEA
-388 MSLLENA
+388 MKLLDKALTDFVKDNA
-395 LVEFIAENSADKK
+395 
-408 TEDTKDP
+408 
-415 KEVKEPQEVKEP
+415 
-427 KEAKESKAKKTT
+427 
-439 KASKTATKSE
+439 
-449 EEKA
+449 

>member
-1 MKITRS
+1 MKIKRK

-28 GAYVF
+28 GSYVF
-33 DNQGNKYVDFTS
+33 DNEGNKYVDLTS

-55 PNGVQKVIKKTCKNL
+55 PDGVQKVIKKTCKNL

-81 TLTLAKKLTKLTG
+81 TLSLAKKLTSLTG
-94 YEKVFFVNSG
+94 YDKVFFVNSG

-115 RRVAFDDFGADKN
+115 RRVAFDDYGAEKN
-128 EIISFTNSFHGRTFF
+128 EIISFVNSFHGRTFF
-143 SVTVGGQEPYSDGF
+143 SVTVGGQESYSDGF

-172 KTFEKTI
+172 ATFEKTI
-179 SEKTCAVILEPIQG
+179 SDKTCAVILEPIQG

-202 EFLIKVRELCDK
+202 AFLVKVRELCDK
-214 NNAALIFD
+214 YHAALIFD
-222 EVQTGVARSGTFYA
+222 EVQTGVARSGTLYA
-236 YEQTPVKPDIVTS
+236 YEQTPVKPDILTS

-261 VLTYDKF
+261 VLTYDNF

-285 LACSVGCYVVDKLST
+285 LACSVGCYVLDKVSDKK
-300 PEFLEKVKKT
+300 FLENVKAT
-310 SAYFIECINK
+310 SEYIKAAIRK
-320 LNEKYHAFSG
+320 LDEKHHVFDD
-330 VRGEGLLLGI
+330 VRGEGLLMGL
-340 VLDDK
+340 VLNK
-345 FKGLSGALQKK
+345 KYSGKSGALQKE
-356 CFEKGLLTL
+356 CFKHKLLTL
-365 TAHADVL
+365 TAHGDVL

-382 SAINLG
+382 SVVDEA
-388 MSLLENA
+388 MKLLDKALTDFVKDNA
-395 LVEFIAENSADKK
+395 
-408 TEDTKDP
+408 
-415 KEVKEPQEVKEP
+415 
-427 KEAKESKAKKTT
+427 
-439 KASKTATKSE
+439 
-449 EEKA
+449 

>member
-1 MKITRS
+1 MKITRK

-28 GAYVF
+28 GSYVF
-33 DNQGNKYVDFTS
+33 DNEGNKYVDLTS

-55 PNGVQKVIKKTCKNL
+55 PDGVQKVIKKTCKNL

-81 TLTLAKKLTKLTG
+81 TLSLAKKLTSLTG
-94 YEKVFFVNSG
+94 YDKVFFVNSG

-115 RRVAFDDFGADKN
+115 RRVAFDDYGAEKN
-128 EIISFTNSFHGRTFF
+128 EIISFVNSFHGRTFF
-143 SVTVGGQEPYSDGF
+143 SVTVGGQESYSDGF

-172 KTFEKTI
+172 ATFEKTI
-179 SEKTCAVILEPIQG
+179 SDKTCAVILEPIQG

-202 EFLIKVRELCDK
+202 AFLVKVRELCDK
-214 NNAALIFD
+214 YHAALIFD
-222 EVQTGVARSGTFYA
+222 EVQTGVARSGTLYA
-236 YEQTPVKPDIVTS
+236 YEQTPVKPDILTS

-261 VLTYDKF
+261 VLTYDNF

-285 LACSVGCYVVDKLST
+285 LACSGGCYVLDKVSDKK
-300 PEFLEKVKKT
+300 FLENVKAT
-310 SAYFIECINK
+310 SEYIKASIRK
-320 LNEKYHAFSG
+320 LDEKHHVFDD
-330 VRGEGLLLGI
+330 VRGEGLLMGL
-340 VLDDK
+340 VLNK
-345 FKGLSGALQKK
+345 KYSGKSGALQKE
-356 CFEKGLLTL
+356 CFKHKLLTL
-365 TAHADVL
+365 TAHGDVL

-382 SAINLG
+382 SVVDEA
-388 MSLLENA
+388 MKLLDKALTDFVKDNA
-395 LVEFIAENSADKK
+395 
-408 TEDTKDP
+408 
-415 KEVKEPQEVKEP
+415 
-427 KEAKESKAKKTT
+427 
-439 KASKTATKSE
+439 
-449 EEKA
+449 

>member
-1 MKITRS
+1 MKITRK
-7 TFDEVMFPCYNP
+7 TFDEVMFPCYTP

-28 GAYVF
+28 GSYVF
-33 DNQGNKYVDFTS
+33 DNEGNKYVDLTS

-55 PNGVQKVIKKTCKNL
+55 PDGVQKVIKKTCKNL

-81 TLTLAKKLTKLTG
+81 TLSLAKKLTSLTG
-94 YEKVFFVNSG
+94 YDKVFFVNSG

-115 RRVAFDDFGADKN
+115 RRVAFDDYGAEKN
-128 EIISFTNSFHGRTFF
+128 EIISFVNSFHGRTFF
-143 SVTVGGQEPYSDGF
+143 SVTVGGQESYSDGF

-172 KTFEKTI
+172 ATFEKTI
-179 SEKTCAVILEPIQG
+179 SDKTCAVILEPIQG

-202 EFLIKVRELCDK
+202 AFLVKVRELCDK
-214 NNAALIFD
+214 FHAALIFD
-222 EVQTGVARSGTFYA
+222 EVQTGVARSGTLYA
-236 YEQTPVKPDIVTS
+236 YEQTPVKPDILTS

-261 VLTYDKF
+261 VLTYDNF

-285 LACSVGCYVVDKLST
+285 LACSVGCYVLDKVSDKK
-300 PEFLEKVKKT
+300 FLENVKAT
-310 SAYFIECINK
+310 SEYIKAAIRK
-320 LNEKYHAFSG
+320 LDEKHHVFDA
-330 VRGEGLLLGI
+330 VRGEGLLMGL
-340 VLDDK
+340 VLNK
-345 FKGLSGALQKK
+345 KYSGKSGALQKE
-356 CFEKGLLTL
+356 CFKHKLLTL
-365 TAHADVL
+365 TAHGDVL

-382 SAINLG
+382 SVVDEA
-388 MSLLENA
+388 MKLLDKALTDFVKDNA
-395 LVEFIAENSADKK
+395 
-408 TEDTKDP
+408 
-415 KEVKEPQEVKEP
+415 
-427 KEAKESKAKKTT
+427 
-439 KASKTATKSE
+439 
-449 EEKA
+449 

>member
-1 MKITRS
+1 MKITRK

-28 GAYVF
+28 GSYVF
-33 DNQGNKYVDFTS
+33 DNEGNKYVDLTS

-55 PNGVQKVIKKTCKNL
+55 PDGVQKVIKKTCKNL

-81 TLTLAKKLTKLTG
+81 TLSLAKKLTSLTG
-94 YEKVFFVNSG
+94 YDKVFFVNSG

-115 RRVAFDDFGADKN
+115 RRVAFDDYGAEKN
-128 EIISFTNSFHGRTFF
+128 EIISFVNSFHGRTFF
-143 SVTVGGQEPYSDGF
+143 SVTVGGQESYSDGF

-172 KTFEKTI
+172 ATFEKTI
-179 SEKTCAVILEPIQG
+179 SDKTCAVILEPIQG

-202 EFLIKVRELCDK
+202 AFLVKVRELCDK
-214 NNAALIFD
+214 YHAALIFD
-222 EVQTGVARSGTFYA
+222 EVQTGVARSGTLYA
-236 YEQTPVKPDIVTS
+236 YEQTPVKPDILTS

-261 VLTYDKF
+261 VLTYDNF

-285 LACSVGCYVVDKLST
+285 LACSVGCYVLDKVSDKK
-300 PEFLEKVKKT
+300 FLENVKAT
-310 SAYFIECINK
+310 SEYIKASIKK
-320 LNEKYHAFSG
+320 LDEKHHVFDD
-330 VRGEGLLLGI
+330 VRGEGLLMGL
-340 VLDDK
+340 VLNK
-345 FKGLSGALQKK
+345 KYSGKSGALQKE
-356 CFEKGLLTL
+356 CFKHKLLTL
-365 TAHADVL
+365 TAHGDVL

-382 SAINLG
+382 SVVDEA
-388 MSLLENA
+388 MKLLDKALTDFVKDNA
-395 LVEFIAENSADKK
+395 
-408 TEDTKDP
+408 
-415 KEVKEPQEVKEP
+415 
-427 KEAKESKAKKTT
+427 
-439 KASKTATKSE
+439 
-449 EEKA
+449 